1 MRYADYACAWIIFA
15 LGIIGIVVTE
25 ILHPAHVV
33 LDTSLQFIFLAMLN
47 HLRLRNGYGVKDL
60 KVFCIGANVATLA
73 LGAVALKMFGSRT
86 LIIVL
91 PVFCETIFSITHG
104 DRPVSGLLS

>member
-1 MRYADYACAWIIFA
+1 
-15 LGIIGIVVTE
+15 
-25 ILHPAHVV
+25 
-33 LDTSLQFIFLAMLN
+33 
-47 HLRLRNGYGVKDL
+47 L
-60 KVFCIGANVATLA
+60 KVFCTGANVATLA

-91 PVFCETIFSITHG
+91 PVFCETIFSIAHG